1 MFREMRRKR
10 QQLSDSETSEI
21 LKNGSFG
28 VLALCGDDGYP
39 YAVPVSYVYAD
50 GTLYFHGA
58 KAGHKFDAVQRC
70 DKSSFC
76 VTAKDDVQP
85 EKYTTY
91 YKSAVAFGRIS
102 VINDAD
108 EARQAISLLGRKYF
122 PEGTEQGLTSEIEK
136 SKNALCLMKLEIEH
150 LTGKQAKELC

>member
-10 QQLSDSETSEI
+10 QQLSDSEAAGI
-21 LKNGSFG
+21 LENGSFG

-39 YAVPVSYVYAD
+39 YAVPVSYVYSS
-50 GTLYFHGA
+50 GILYFHGA

-70 DKSSFC
+70 DKASFC

-85 EKYTTY
+85 EQYTTF

-102 VINDAD
+102 VISDAD
-108 EARQAISLLGRKYF
+108 EARQAIELLGRKYF
-122 PEGTEQGLTSEIEK
+122 PEGTDQQLSAEIDS
-136 SKNALCLMKLEIEH
+136 SKKALCMMKLEIKH